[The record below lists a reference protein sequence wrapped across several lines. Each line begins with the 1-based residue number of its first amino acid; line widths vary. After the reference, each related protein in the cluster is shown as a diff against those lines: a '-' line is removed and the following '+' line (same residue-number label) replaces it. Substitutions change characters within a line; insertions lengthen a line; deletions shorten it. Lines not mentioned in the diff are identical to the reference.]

1 MFSRVFLSTAI
12 SGIFSYGPQIIPITM
27 RLVNF
32 DGKRLRR
39 PCSAISPKAAPPI
52 SIEKIRFLLYCLD
65 SVYFHE
71 FQYFL
76 LIVCCENVD
85 DGDCHVWKWWDV
97 AVMEEMRAMGTQVG
111 QLAEKYNGSSN
122 EPSE

>member
-52 SIEKIRFLLYCLD
+52 SIEKVFLPQSLALRFVVLLVTLTPPH
-65 SVYFHE
+65 VG
-71 FQYFL
+71 L
-76 LIVCCENVD
+76 VCFSCDEMNVVCD
-85 DGDCHVWKWWDV
+85 
-97 AVMEEMRAMGTQVG
+97 
-111 QLAEKYNGSSN
+111 
-122 EPSE
+122 